1 MRCEERF
8 AAILADFKL
17 PGLNGLELV
26 KQIRAA
32 NRRVPIILMTAH
44 GTAEL
49 AIEATRWGAY
59 DYLLKP
65 FEMPALLAMIENAV
79 QHTILLKM
87 EPRGDAVA
95 MGREV
100 LPRGTPMVVT
110 RSRVLRHRASKK
122 AKTGE
127 ANGKRASASAP
138 KAQERPLLEAAKR
151 GARDMQR
158 RAGVHPYL

>member
-1 MRCEERF
+1 M
-8 AAILADFKL
+8 
-17 PGLNGLELV
+17 
-26 KQIRAA
+26 
-32 NRRVPIILMTAH
+32 
-44 GTAEL
+44 
-49 AIEATRWGAY
+49 
-59 DYLLKP
+59 
-65 FEMPALLAMIENAV
+65 LAMIENAGP
-79 QHTILLKM
+79 HTILLNM
-87 EPRGDAVA
+87 EPKGDAVA

-110 RSRVLRHRASKK
+110 RSRVLRHRASEN
-122 AKTGE
+122 AKSGE